1 MLSEIEAGMIGTT
14 IVKDMS
20 WLGLDYL
27 RVGIYTEIFF
37 SQKEVC
43 FITVNNRI
51 DSRNQQEPDLIS
63 FSKHPQSF

>member
-27 RVGIYTEIFF
+27 RVGIYTEILF